1 MPPSD
6 GKDATPQLRHAM
18 GFGDVVLYLIT
29 SGINLQWVAT
39 AAAAGPS
46 SIAVWLLAFV
56 VMAVPL
62 SFSVVEMASRYPQ
75 EGGMYIW
82 SKRAFGDFAAFMT
95 GWTYWMS
102 NLPFFPGVLYFAA
115 GNALYI
121 AGDRFRGLSGSPA
134 YFIIA
139 ALVGLA
145 LGLVPNFHGLQ
156 FGKWLSNIGALARW
170 LAMAALLVIGFLA
183 WYRFGPAT
191 GFSRGTMT
199 PELDIRSM
207 IFWSTLAFALTG
219 VESASLMGDE
229 IKDARR
235 TIPRAIFTAVPIVA
249 LTYIL
254 GTAAVLVALPPAQL
268 RGLQGPIEAIDAAT
282 RRLGLPGLTSIAA
295 LLITVSALG
304 SVGAWLAS
312 VTRLP
317 FVAGLDRYLP
327 AAFGR
332 LHPRWRTPHVSL
344 ITLGLALVV
353 CIVLGQAGTSVKGAY
368 DVLVSMTV
376 ITTLIPFL
384 FVFASLVK
392 LQGEPAGPGVIRVP
406 GGRPVATLLGA
417 IGFAT
422 TAASIVLSFLPAPD
436 EPDKALAVA
445 KIVGLTIL
453 STGSGVVVYAWG
465 RRRQRRG
472 EA

>member
-1 MPPSD
+1 
-6 GKDATPQLRHAM
+6 M
-18 GFGDVVLYLIT
+18 GFRDVVLYLVT
-29 SGINLQWVAT
+29 TGINLQWVAT
-39 AAAAGPS
+39 AATAGPS
-46 SIAVWLLAFV
+46 SIAVWMLAFV

-62 SFSVVEMASRYPQ
+62 SFSVVEMSSRYPQ
-75 EGGMYIW
+75 EGGMYVW

-102 NLPFFPGVLYFAA
+102 NLPYFPGVLYFAA

-121 AGDRFRGLSGSPA
+121 AGDRLRGLSASPA

-139 ALVGLA
+139 AFVGLA
-145 LGLVPNFHGLQ
+145 MGLVPNFFGLQ

-170 LAMAALLVIGFLA
+170 LAMAALLVIGALA
-183 WYRFGPAT
+183 WFRFGPAT
-191 GFSRGTMT
+191 GFTRETMT
-199 PELDIRSM
+199 PGFDIRSM
-207 IFWSTLAFALTG
+207 IFWSTIAFALTG
-219 VESASLMGDE
+219 AESASLMGDE

-235 TIPRAIFTAVPIVA
+235 TIPRAIFTAVPIVV

-254 GTAAVLVALPPAQL
+254 GTAAVLVALPPAQV

-327 AAFGR
+327 KAFGR
-332 LHPRWRTPHVSL
+332 LHPKWRTPHVSL

-392 LQGEPAGPGVIRVP
+392 LQRESAGPGVIRVP

-465 RRRQRRG
+465 RWRQRRG
-472 EA
+472 